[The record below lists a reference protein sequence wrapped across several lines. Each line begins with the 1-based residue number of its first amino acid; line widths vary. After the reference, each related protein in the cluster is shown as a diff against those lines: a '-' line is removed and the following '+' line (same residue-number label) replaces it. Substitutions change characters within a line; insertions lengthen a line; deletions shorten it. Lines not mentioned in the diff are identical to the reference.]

1 MDSRLAN
8 SLCRDSGVCNDA
20 TYQVELPYEE
30 TIKKIWNPE
39 IIAVNSNKF
48 FDAKKAH
55 TQRVFIRNDGQVT
68 LQLRFY
74 QEFYGQLNARNFPYE
89 GMLLRHTFK
98 SAKYDSSYIELKAD
112 SSLVTDAE
120 ATLRA
125 MGHNE
130 FHALKH
136 KLQTDTSG
144 NFQTITATI
153 TMKRRALH
161 ANMTIVFP
169 IIFILGMV
177 FCAYYLDVFSEA
189 RYIIVALGAFGT
201 LIINYSVLNHIPR
214 TGYVSRLGILLAFNY
229 IHILYTFLFFVILR
243 KVATAVEDYKRIQ
256 ELKRLKMIAGIH
268 NEVEMKAATG
278 EKEGEKKGDSNSSSS
293 SSEKKD
299 VEHGAHHEECCDKVK
314 IFGLVEINDTNVVNI
329 GESLQ
334 TASGAT
340 GVVYFVFCVISTA
353 VILAVNI
360 SGG

>member
-1 MDSRLAN
+1 MAEAAVFVNWMDSRLAN

-229 IHILYTFLFFVILR
+229 IHILYTFLWFTFLR
-243 KVATAVEDYKRIQ
+243 KLQQGVDEVLELARHKALTNALVLPTAEHKTEITSTDASKPPVTDDGLTTKVMFCYPISFSTATTTQ
-256 ELKRLKMIAGIH
+256 EHIDLAT
-268 NEVEMKAATG
+268 EV
-278 EKEGEKKGDSNSSSS
+278 SRY
-293 SSEKKD
+293 
-299 VEHGAHHEECCDKVK
+299 
-314 IFGLVEINDTNVVNI
+314 I
-329 GESLQ
+329 
-334 TASGAT
+334 
-340 GVVYFVFCVISTA
+340 YFIFCVISTA
-353 VILAVNI
+353 VILAAKIN
-360 SGG
+360 